1 MNMNQLKPM
10 IIVLLM
16 LTSALAGCTGTDG
29 AEGIPGPQGETG
41 EQGPPGIQGETGS
54 AGADGQHGADG
65 MDGQDG
71 MDVNE
76 SQIAQ
81 LEAELASKDAVIA
94 ILLGNITD
102 MEEELEAV
110 DDVIEMYYMMFVQI
124 QNDMNDLESNLMDE
138 INWVNNTVTLP
149 YMDLSYADL
158 NHANLFNA
166 NLSNTDL
173 SNTDLSYA
181 NLGYANLRGADL
193 SGANLRGAN
202 LSGVDLSDVHLME
215 STSSRLPACPAVL
228 PNDWLCI
235 DIFNVFTL
243 DNQGFHLIGPN
254 AHGAWHLGTQ
264 ANLSGAY
271 LYGIHFWYFDFS
283 GVDFSNA
290 NLNNADLRYSDLSNA
305 NLEGASFNLDY
316 SSSASLGIIYSNTIC
331 PDGTNSDDN
340 GNTCRNNL

>member
-1 MNMNQLKPM
+1 
-10 IIVLLM
+10 
-16 LTSALAGCTGTDG
+16 
-29 AEGIPGPQGETG
+29 
-41 EQGPPGIQGETGS
+41 
-54 AGADGQHGADG
+54 
-65 MDGQDG
+65 

-81 LEAELASKDAVIA
+81 LEAELASKDAAIA
-94 ILLGNITD
+94 ILLGNISD

-166 NLSNTDL
+166 NLSNADL
-173 SNTDLSYA
+173 SNTDLSYADLRYAYLSNTDLSYADLRYAYLSNA

-193 SGANLRGAN
+193 SGAN

-254 AHGAWHLGTQ
+254 AHGDWHLGTQ

-316 SSSASLGIIYSNTIC
+316 SSSASNLGIIYSNTVC